1 MLNFNN
7 FTPKNLINSMKKHLI
22 LIALFCLTNLFA
34 QNKVAEKIS
43 ELQKLNAKFIP
54 ISVLNPTQNGI
65 NTDVNKVVDG
75 ATLATLNLQKINEI
89 VSNKY
94 GTIELEIPYQN
105 EIISVLLYN
114 VNPFAEGFHVD
125 TDKAKNFNYQKGVY
139 YRGIIKGDT
148 KSVSSFNF
156 FNGEFNGIISNA
168 QLGNIVVGKLE
179 KQNNQMDYVVY
190 SDAKM
195 KVFNDFDCHVKGEG
209 EPVEDNGE
217 SNRNVTSD
225 RCVGFY
231 FEVDNT
237 IFQSNGND
245 ETATTN
251 WMTSVFN
258 NVQTLYTNDG
268 ISVGLKSIFIWTGLD
283 PYEGVGTGSS
293 AYLNAFRQNSPIF
306 DGDIGMLVGIDPGGL
321 GGVAFLNTLCS
332 TNNYSYSDVNITYST
347 VPLYSWTV
355 QVITHEFGHSL
366 GSSHT
371 HACVWNGNNTR
382 IDGCGPSAGYNE
394 GTCAPGPIPSTLDKG
409 TIMSYCHLV
418 SGVGINLSNGFGP
431 QPAARILNNVNSR
444 TCLSFDCASSC
455 PNTISDVEL
464 TNITPSSVTVTWYD
478 LGSATSWQV
487 AVTPFNGTSVWNT
500 VNDVSAYTAY
510 DLEPN
515 TYYRVTVRPLCEG
528 IEPAIKE
535 RIFAT
540 TSTNFCANLPFTD
553 TGGTS
558 DNYTNMQSW
567 VRTMKPNNPGLK
579 LKVTFSSFSLEN
591 TYDFLYI
598 YNGSDEFYPSLT
610 PTGLT
615 GNANPGTF
623 NSTASDGSLTF
634 KFESDEAAVA
644 AGWNATVSCTGTLG
658 IDDAEFLDY
667 SYYPNPTTGKVT
679 INSKDAITEI
689 AVYSIQ
695 GQLLFNQKLNELST
709 NVDISQFAKGT
720 YFFKLK
726 INDKEINFKILKM

>member
-1 MLNFNN
+1 
-7 FTPKNLINSMKKHLI
+7 MKKHL
-22 LIALFCLTNLFA
+22 LLTALFCLTNLAA
-34 QNKVAEKIS
+34 QNKVAEKVS
-43 ELQKLNAKFIP
+43 ELQRLNAKFTP
-54 ISVLNPTQNGI
+54 ISVLLPTQDAND
-65 NTDVNKVVDG
+65 TAVNKVVDG
-75 ATLATLNLQKINEI
+75 ATLATINLQNVNDI

-94 GTIELEIPYQN
+94 GSIELEIPYQN
-105 EIISVLLYN
+105 RTISMLLYN

-125 TDKAKNFNYQKGVY
+125 TDKGENVAYQKGVY

-168 QLGNIVVGKLE
+168 ELGNIVVGKLE
-179 KQNNQMDYVVY
+179 KQNNQTDYVVY
-190 SDAKM
+190 SDVKM
-195 KVFNDFDCHVKGEG
+195 KIFNDFDCHVKGEG
-209 EPVEDNGE
+209 EPIINNGE
-217 SNRNVTSD
+217 NNRNVNSE

-237 IFQSNGND
+237 IFQANGND

-258 NVQTLYTNDG
+258 NVQTLYANEG
-268 ISVGLKSIFIWTGLD
+268 ITVGLKSIFIWTALD
-283 PYEGVGTGSS
+283 PFEGIGTGSS
-293 AYLNAFRQNSPIF
+293 AYLNAFRQNTPIF
-306 DGDIGMLVGIDPGGL
+306 DGDLGMLVGIDPGGL

-332 TNNYSYSDVNITYST
+332 TNNYAYSDVNITYNT

-355 QVITHEFGHSL
+355 QVIAHEFGHSM

-382 IDGCGPSAGYNE
+382 IDGCGPAAGYSE
-394 GTCAPGPIPSTLDKG
+394 GNCATGPIPSSTDKG

-418 SGVGINLSNGFGP
+418 SGVGISLSNGFGP
-431 QPAARILNNVNSR
+431 QPAALILNNVNSR
-444 TCLSFDCASSC
+444 TCLSFDCAGSC
-455 PNTISDVEL
+455 PNTISDVEV
-464 TNITPSSVTVTWYD
+464 TNITPTSVTVSWYD

-487 AVTPFNGTSVWNT
+487 AVTPFTSSTLVWNT
-500 VNDVSAYTAY
+500 VTGVSTYTAS
-510 DLEPN
+510 DLNPN
-515 TYYRVTVRPLCEG
+515 TYYRVNVRPFCDG
-528 IEPAIKE
+528 IEPAVKE
-535 RIFAT
+535 KIVAT
-540 TSTNFCANLPFTD
+540 SSTNFCANVPFTD
-553 TGGTS
+553 TGGTT
-558 DNYTNMQSW
+558 DTYTNMQTW

-615 GNANPGTF
+615 GTTNPGTF
-623 NSTASDGSLTF
+623 NSTAADGSLTF
-634 KFESDEAAVA
+634 KFESDEAVVA
-644 AGWNATVSCTGTLG
+644 SGWNATVTCTGTLG

-667 SYYPNPTTGKVT
+667 SYYPNPTTGKVN

-695 GQLLFNQKLNELST
+695 GQLLFSQKLNELST
-709 NVDISQFAKGT
+709 SVDISQFAKGT
-720 YFFKLK
+720 YFFKMK
-726 INDKEINFKILKM
+726 INEKETNFKILKM